1 MIQYEKINDD
11 LNLPIKLIRFEGD
24 ICEPIHKHWH
34 NSLEIVLP
42 ICNGEYGWVD
52 GRYYKLYQENNR
64 PFIINSR
71 SIHAFES
78 GRPKPYIG
86 LALQINYHFLKE
98 VYPEIDHIY
107 FKQPDEEVGTLIKKQ
122 LFLINEY
129 YETDSNHKDLLIYSA
144 LYHLIYLLVEHLSIE
159 KKDKVELKSE
169 KNKHRITSII
179 NYIDLLQKENIEK
192 EPEASYIEV
201 IARQSARLKKLIVD
215 LVDASKAS
223 TGNVKVEL
231 VNMDANMIA
240 EQASGEYID
249 KLMQKNITLVTNLA
263 KDRAG
268 IEADGRHLWRVFD
281 NLLNNAFKYTM
292 PGTRLYVN
300 TYITDED
307 GNVIRDLTKSIKEP
321 AKVCIEFKNIS
332 EAPLNIS
339 SDELMER
346 FVRGDSSRNTE
357 GSGLG
362 LSITRS
368 LCQLQHADFNIVIDG
383 DLFKAVITFA
393 YCKEPQE
400 DQDVDQTE
408 AAEAIDI
415 EQ

>member
-78 GRPKPYIG
+78 GRSKPYIG

-179 NYIDLLQKENIEK
+179 NYIDDNYQ
-192 EPEASYIEV
+192 EV
-201 IARQSARLKKLIVD
+201 
-215 LVDASKAS
+215 
-223 TGNVKVEL
+223 
-231 VNMDANMIA
+231 
-240 EQASGEYID
+240 
-249 KLMQKNITLVTNLA
+249 
-263 KDRAG
+263 
-268 IEADGRHLWRVFD
+268 
-281 NLLNNAFKYTM
+281 
-292 PGTRLYVN
+292 
-300 TYITDED
+300 
-307 GNVIRDLTKSIKEP
+307 
-321 AKVCIEFKNIS
+321 
-332 EAPLNIS
+332 
-339 SDELMER
+339 
-346 FVRGDSSRNTE
+346 
-357 GSGLG
+357 
-362 LSITRS
+362 
-368 LCQLQHADFNIVIDG
+368 
-383 DLFKAVITFA
+383 
-393 YCKEPQE
+393 
-400 DQDVDQTE
+400 
-408 AAEAIDI
+408 
-415 EQ
+415 

>member
-159 KKDKVELKSE
+159 KKDKVELKSD
-169 KNKHRITSII
+169 KNIAQTRAKEVRQALLDSDLPL
-179 NYIDLLQKENIEK
+179 ID
-192 EPEASYIEV
+192 
-201 IARQSARLKKLIVD
+201 IAIMC
-215 LVDASKAS
+215 
-223 TGNVKVEL
+223 GFPNVKSMNKVF
-231 VNMDANMIA
+231 
-240 EQASGEYID
+240 
-249 KLMQKNITLVTNLA
+249 
-263 KDRAG
+263 KDLYHCTPNQF
-268 IEADGRHLWRVFD
+268 RHD
-281 NLLNNAFKYTM
+281 
-292 PGTRLYVN
+292 
-300 TYITDED
+300 
-307 GNVIRDLTKSIKEP
+307 
-321 AKVCIEFKNIS
+321 
-332 EAPLNIS
+332 
-339 SDELMER
+339 
-346 FVRGDSSRNTE
+346 
-357 GSGLG
+357 
-362 LSITRS
+362 
-368 LCQLQHADFNIVIDG
+368 
-383 DLFKAVITFA
+383 
-393 YCKEPQE
+393 CK
-400 DQDVDQTE
+400 
-408 AAEAIDI
+408 
-415 EQ
+415 